1 MVQYIQRDNKLIKQ
15 ENQQK
20 SKIQKNK
27 KDDQNN
33 KTRLN
38 ELYGLSE
45 NAQILME

>member
-20 SKIQKNK
+20 PKIQKNK
-27 KDDQNN
+27 KDENN